1 MRKGLDEVKIRK
13 EELEYGFLRGV
24 KEMVR
29 QKVEMGLMPWG
40 RRVFYPKMVLRAR
53 PQKLRDFL
61 IEEEVWE
68 LQEWSKDSLESNPE
82 RHHLYVCGGRYY
94 MGLYFKSTRGRSI
107 RRKISLGTRE
117 LEEAKERR
125 DEFYKEWRGKG
136 LKWYVADGAKWN
148 MKLPGVPEVGEL
160 SKLDKRA
167 RKETEEA
174 AVKALKEARESWK
187 RRRWEQV
194 RKEEYWEAEEKRSRS
209 LRKWK

>member
-1 MRKGLDEVKIRK
+1 MDEEKIRK
-13 EELEYGFLRGV
+13 EELEHGFLRGV

-82 RHHLYVCGGRYY
+82 RHHLYECGGRYY

-125 DEFYKEWRGKG
+125 DEFYKEWSGKG
-136 LKWYVADGAKWN
+136 LKWYMADGAKWN

-174 AVKALKEARESWK
+174 AVQALKEARESWK
-187 RRRWEQV
+187 RMRWEQV

>member
-1 MRKGLDEVKIRK
+1 MRKGLDEEKIRK
-13 EELEYGFLRGV
+13 EELEHGFLRGV

-82 RHHLYVCGGRYY
+82 RHHLYECGGRYY

-107 RRKISLGTRE
+107 RRKISLGTRG

-125 DEFYKEWRGKG
+125 DEFYKEWSGKG
-136 LKWYVADGAKWN
+136 LKWYMADGAKWN

-174 AVKALKEARESWK
+174 AVQALKEARESWK
-187 RRRWEQV
+187 RMRWEQV

>member
-1 MRKGLDEVKIRK
+1 MAFEGGEGDGEAEGGDGVNAMGAAGILSEDGIEGEAAEV
-13 EELEYGFLRGV
+13 EG
-24 KEMVR
+24 
-29 QKVEMGLMPWG
+29 
-40 RRVFYPKMVLRAR
+40 
-53 PQKLRDFL
+53 FL

-82 RHHLYVCGGRYY
+82 RHHLYECGGRYY

-125 DEFYKEWRGKG
+125 DEFYKEWSGKG
-136 LKWYVADGAKWN
+136 LKWYMADGAKWN

-174 AVKALKEARESWK
+174 AVQALKEARESWK
-187 RRRWEQV
+187 RMRWEQV

>member
-1 MRKGLDEVKIRK
+1 MRKGLDEEKIRK
-13 EELEYGFLRGV
+13 EELEHGFLRGV

-68 LQEWSKDSLESNPE
+68 LQEWSKEALESNPE

-94 MGLYFKSTRGRSI
+94 MGLSFKSTRGRSI

-117 LEEAKERR
+117 LEEAQERR
-125 DEFYKEWRGKG
+125 DEFYNEWRGKG
-136 LKWYVADGAKWN
+136 LKWYMADGAKWN
-148 MKLPGVPEVGEL
+148 MKLPGVPEVGEV

-174 AVKALKEARESWK
+174 AVQALKEARESWK
-187 RRRWEQV
+187 KMRWEQV

>member
-1 MRKGLDEVKIRK
+1 MDEVKIRK
-13 EELEYGFLRGV
+13 EELEHGFLRGV

-82 RHHLYVCGGRYY
+82 RHHLYECGGRYY
-94 MGLYFKSTRGRSI
+94 MGLHFKSTRGRSI

-125 DEFYKEWRGKG
+125 DEFYKEWSGKG
-136 LKWYVADGAKWN
+136 LKWYMADGAKWN
-148 MKLPGVPEVGEL
+148 MKLPGVPEVGEE

-174 AVKALKEARESWK
+174 AVQALKEARESWK

>member
-1 MRKGLDEVKIRK
+1 MDEVKIRK
-13 EELEYGFLRGV
+13 EELEHGFLRGV

-68 LQEWSKDSLESNPE
+68 LQGWSKDSLESNPE
-82 RHHLYVCGGRYY
+82 RHHLYECGGRYY

-125 DEFYKEWRGKG
+125 DEFYKEWSGKG
-136 LKWYVADGAKWN
+136 LKWYMADGAKWN

-160 SKLDKRA
+160 SELDKRA

-174 AVKALKEARESWK
+174 AVQALKEARESWK

>member
-1 MRKGLDEVKIRK
+1 MDEVKIRK
-13 EELEYGFLRGV
+13 EELEHGFLRGV

-82 RHHLYVCGGRYY
+82 RHHLYECGGRYY
-94 MGLYFKSTRGRSI
+94 MGLDFKSTRGRSI

-125 DEFYKEWRGKG
+125 DEFYKEWSGKG
-136 LKWYVADGAKWN
+136 LKWYMADGAKWN

-174 AVKALKEARESWK
+174 AVQA
-187 RRRWEQV
+187 
-194 RKEEYWEAEEKRSRS
+194 
-209 LRKWK
+209 